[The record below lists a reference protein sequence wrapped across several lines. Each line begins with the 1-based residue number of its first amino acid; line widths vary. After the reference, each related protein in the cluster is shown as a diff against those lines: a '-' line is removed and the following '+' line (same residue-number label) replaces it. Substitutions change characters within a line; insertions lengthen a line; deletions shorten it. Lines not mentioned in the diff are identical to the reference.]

1 MSIGTVIDPPRADD
15 ETRTE
20 VRQDDRPPRTENET
34 RTVVRHRNRLLIV
47 RTAIVLAVG
56 LGIAVRLWY
65 LFHQPIDSDEA
76 LVGIAAQ
83 GIAHGHLT
91 VFFLGSFYGG
101 VEPYVS
107 AGLFA
112 IFGPSALALKATPV
126 LLSAIASLLIWRI
139 VLRLVKDRQVAA
151 LAGVFSWVAPLAV
164 VWNSTVERGFRGV
177 TMACGLA
184 CLLLALRCLDGRRGY
199 LNLAGLG
206 LFLGVG
212 WWSSPEIVYFLV
224 PVGLV
229 LIGAVVVSPSGHRLM
244 LWAPRFVVVLVGAGV
259 GALPWLWVNIPGF
272 ESMRASSFP
281 GGQARQNT
289 GYSGRIET
297 FFHHILPMQTNL
309 VAPDSAA
316 DLFHRPLQLAFQI
329 GFDILIVA
337 ALGLCIVKGGRGL
350 AIAAGALALPFLVA
364 FQPGTWYWL
373 DGRYG
378 VYVAAFLVL
387 VVAIG
392 CDQVP
397 ALFGRRGHRH
407 SHARDSKAARYLM
420 CGLLAATAVLTAISF
435 HQSSSWFDRGNHA
448 FLSNWRDP
456 NAPTSQV
463 IASLE
468 SAGVRTGYADYWVA
482 YDLDFLSNGR
492 LAVTTVTGADTNR
505 SQSINR
511 TVEASPRAAWLFVPP
526 GRVLEGY
533 QQFAGTPAILG
544 PASMSED
551 AFKAKLH
558 ALGVSYHVVDAGMI
572 QAVVPSRSVTPKE
585 VGLP

>member
-1 MSIGTVIDPPRADD
+1 VSIGTVIDSPRAGD
-15 ETRTE
+15 
-20 VRQDDRPPRTENET
+20 ET
-34 RTVVRHRNRLLIV
+34 RTVVRHRNRLLIL
-47 RTAIVLAVG
+47 RTVVVLAVG

-65 LFHQPIDSDEA
+65 LFHQPLDSDEA

-83 GIAHGHLT
+83 GITHGHLT

-107 AGLFA
+107 AVLFV
-112 IFGPSALALKATPV
+112 ILGPSALVLKATPMV
-126 LLSAIASLLIWRI
+126 LSAIASLLIWRI
-139 VLRLVKDRQVAA
+139 VLRLVEDRQVAA
-151 LAGVFSWVAPLAV
+151 LAGVLSWVAPLAV

-199 LNLAGLG
+199 LNVAGLG

-212 WWSSPEIVYFLV
+212 WWSSPEIVYFLA

-229 LIGAVVVSPSGHRLM
+229 LIGAMVVSPSGHRLM
-244 LWAPRFVVVLVGAGV
+244 LWVPRSVVALAGVGV

-281 GGQARQNT
+281 GGQARENT

-297 FFHHILPMQTNL
+297 FFNHILPMQSNL

-316 DLFHRPLQLAFQI
+316 DLFHRPLQLVFEF
-329 GFDILIVA
+329 GVDVVVVL
-337 ALGLCIVKGGRGL
+337 ALALCVVKGGRGL

-387 VVAIG
+387 VLAIG
-392 CDQVP
+392 CDQVR
-397 ALFGRRGHRH
+397 ALIGRRGFRH
-407 SHARDSKAARYLM
+407 SHAGVSKAGRYLM
-420 CGLLAATAVLTAISF
+420 CGLLAVSAVLTMISF
-435 HQSSSWFDRGNHA
+435 HQSSAWFDRGDHG

-456 NAPTSQV
+456 NAPTARV
-463 IASLE
+463 IATLE
-468 SAGVRTGYADYWVA
+468 SADVRTGYADYWVA

-492 LAVTTVTGADTNR
+492 LAVTTVAGADTNR
-505 SQSINR
+505 SQAINR
-511 TVEASPRAAWLFVPP
+511 MVEASPRAAWLFVPP
-526 GRVLEGY
+526 GRVVEGY
-533 QQFAGTPAILG
+533 QQFAGTPAIVG
-544 PASMSED
+544 PASMTEE
-551 AFKAKLH
+551 AFLSKLH
-558 ALGVSYHVVDAGMI
+558 ALGVSYHIVNAGMI
-572 QAVVPSRSVTPKE
+572 QAVVPSRPVTPKE
-585 VGLP
+585 LGLP